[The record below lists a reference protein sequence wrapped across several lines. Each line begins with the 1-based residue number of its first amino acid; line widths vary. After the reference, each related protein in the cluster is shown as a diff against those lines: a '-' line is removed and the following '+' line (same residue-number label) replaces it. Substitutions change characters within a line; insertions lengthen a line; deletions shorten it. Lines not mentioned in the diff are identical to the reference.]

1 MEKVDPIT
9 PSQIEHSVDEVW
21 DGERLEERYNYLDY
35 HFEEPGAYV
44 RARVYFDDA
53 QTATLFGPFEKRG
66 SIARVTSHSM
76 LDAALVYLQRR
87 YPNVQRR

>member
-1 MEKVDPIT
+1 MDEHDPIT

-44 RARVYFDDA
+44 RARAYFDDPR
-53 QTATLFGPFEKRG
+53 TATLFGPFERRG
-66 SIARVTSHSM
+66 SITRVTSHSM
-76 LDAALVYLQRR
+76 LDAALVYLKRR
-87 YPNVQRR
+87 YPNVERR